1 MSGSFIPSIETKVRT
16 LGKQCRPARSI
27 HPQRFCCAA
36 RSQAAIMIGQAR
48 MPAESRPN
56 SSDSA
61 ATVQTTDA
69 RLDAL
74 LKRFEAGEMR
84 ALAQLIT
91 MVENRAPES
100 SAIIERIYAK
110 TGRAQVVGITG
121 PPGAG
126 KSTLVNHLIA
136 KYRALGKKIAILAV
150 DPSSPFS
157 GGAVLGDRV
166 RMTDHYKDAG
176 VYIRSLASRG
186 SHGGLSRAA
195 REIVKLLDAYGSDVI
210 IIETVGVGQTE
221 LSIMDLADTTVVV
234 TVPEGGD
241 AVQVMKAGL
250 NEIADV
256 FVVNKAD
263 RDGADRIKAE
273 LELNVHLRPAGGW
286 RPPVLMTQAA
296 ADKGVDRLV
305 DAIAKHGDYLAAH
318 RDPAREAE
326 RRTHE
331 LIEVLGGELEDRA
344 ARALKDGQQSG
355 LLLRVREGQTNPYGA
370 ARKILEDPATLIEL
384 LGVGSNGRK

>member
-1 MSGSFIPSIETKVRT
+1 
-16 LGKQCRPARSI
+16 
-27 HPQRFCCAA
+27 
-36 RSQAAIMIGQAR
+36 
-48 MPAESRPN
+48 MPAESPHHPAAPAAN
-56 SSDSA
+56 SKA
-61 ATVQTTDA
+61 KGA

-74 LKRFEAGEMR
+74 LRRFEAGEMR

-100 SAIIERIYAK
+100 SAIIERIYPK

-126 KSTLVNHLIA
+126 KSTLVNRLIA
-136 KYRALGKKIAILAV
+136 KYRALGKTIAILAI

-166 RMTDHYKDAG
+166 RMTDHYKDTG

-234 TVPEGGD
+234 TVPEAGD
-241 AVQVMKAGL
+241 GVQAMKAGL
-250 NEIADV
+250 NEIADI
-256 FVVNKAD
+256 FVVNKA
-263 RDGADRIKAE
+263 
-273 LELNVHLRPAGGW
+273 
-286 RPPVLMTQAA
+286 
-296 ADKGVDRLV
+296 
-305 DAIAKHGDYLAAH
+305 
-318 RDPAREAE
+318 
-326 RRTHE
+326 
-331 LIEVLGGELEDRA
+331 
-344 ARALKDGQQSG
+344 
-355 LLLRVREGQTNPYGA
+355 
-370 ARKILEDPATLIEL
+370 
-384 LGVGSNGRK
+384 

>member
-1 MSGSFIPSIETKVRT
+1 MTTNTAETAAVSPRLEKLLERFDRADKVA
-16 LGKQCRPARSI
+16 L
-27 HPQRFCCAA
+27 
-36 RSQAAIMIGQAR
+36 
-48 MPAESRPN
+48 
-56 SSDSA
+56 
-61 ATVQTTDA
+61 A
-69 RLDAL
+69 RLIT
-74 LKRFEAGEMR
+74 
-84 ALAQLIT
+84 LI
-91 MVENRAPES
+91 ENHAPERN
-100 SAIIERIYAK
+100 AVIERIYAK
-110 TGRAQVVGITG
+110 TGHAHIVGITG

-126 KSTLVNHLIA
+126 KSTLVNLLIA
-136 KYRALGKKIAILAV
+136 KYRALGKQVAVLAI

-166 RMTDHYKDAG
+166 RMTDHYKDTG
-176 VYIRSLASRG
+176 VYIRSISSRG

-195 REIVKLLDAYGSDVI
+195 REIAKLLDAFGHDII

-221 LSIMDLADTTVVV
+221 LGIMDLADTTVVV

-273 LELNVHLRPAGGW
+273 LELSVHLRPAGGW
-286 RPPVLMTQAA
+286 SPPVLMTQAA

-305 DAIAKHGDYLAAH
+305 EAIAKHREYLTAH

-331 LIEVLGGELEDRA
+331 LIEVLGGELEDRV
-344 ARALKDGQQSG
+344 ARALKDGHQSG
-355 LLLRVREGQTNPYGA
+355 LLMRVREGQTNPYGA

-384 LGVGSNGRK
+384 LGVDANGRK

>member
-1 MSGSFIPSIETKVRT
+1 
-16 LGKQCRPARSI
+16 
-27 HPQRFCCAA
+27 
-36 RSQAAIMIGQAR
+36 
-48 MPAESRPN
+48 MPAESRSN

-61 ATVQTTDA
+61 ATVRTTDA

-100 SAIIERIYAK
+100 SAILERIYAK

-136 KYRALGKKIAILAV
+136 KYRALGKKIAILAI

-157 GGAVLGDRV
+157 GGAVLGDRI

-234 TVPEGGD
+234 TVPEAGD

-263 RDGADRIKAE
+263 REGADRIKAE
-273 LELNVHLRPAGGW
+273 LELSVHLRSGDGW
-286 RPPVLMTQAA
+286 RPPVLLTQAA
-296 ADKGVDRLV
+296 IDHGVDAV
-305 DAIAKHGDYLAAH
+305 VIAIAKHGEHIRAH
-318 RDPAREAE
+318 IDSARESE
-326 RRTHE
+326 RRTRE
-331 LIEVLGGELEDRA
+331 FVEVLSAELEERA
-344 ARALKDGQQSG
+344 ARAVTDGGARG
-355 LLLRVREGQTNPYGA
+355 LLDEIAAGKLNPYSA
-370 ARKILEDPATLIEL
+370 ARRIIEDRKSLIDL
-384 LGVGSNGRK
+384 LLSHDGSSKRAD

>member
-1 MSGSFIPSIETKVRT
+1 
-16 LGKQCRPARSI
+16 
-27 HPQRFCCAA
+27 
-36 RSQAAIMIGQAR
+36 
-48 MPAESRPN
+48 MPAESQ
-56 SSDSA
+56 
-61 ATVQTTDA
+61 QTSVASTTPVEAGDA

-74 LKRFEAGEMR
+74 LKRFNAGEMR

-100 SAIIERIYAK
+100 SAIIERIYSK

-126 KSTLVNHLIA
+126 KSTLVNRLIA
-136 KYRALGKKIAILAV
+136 KYRALGKKIAILAI

-166 RMTDHYKDAG
+166 RMTDHYKDSG

-195 REIVKLLDAYGSDVI
+195 REIVKLLDAYGSDLI

-234 TVPEGGD
+234 TVPEAGD
-241 AVQVMKAGL
+241 GVQVMKAGL

-263 RDGADRIKAE
+263 REGADRIKAE
-273 LELNVHLRPAGGW
+273 LELSVHLRGDDGW
-286 RPPVLMTQAA
+286 RAPVLLTQAA
-296 ADKGVDRLV
+296 IDQGVDAV
-305 DAIAKHGDYLAAH
+305 VEAIAKHREYLRQHVDA
-318 RDPAREAE
+318 ARESE
-326 RRTHE
+326 RRTRE
-331 LIEVLGGELEDRA
+331 FVEVLSAELEERA
-344 ARALKDGQQSG
+344 ARAVADGGPPG
-355 LLLRVREGQTNPYGA
+355 LLGEVRAGKLNPYSA
-370 ARKILEDPATLIEL
+370 ARRIIEDRKALIDL
-384 LGVGSNGRK
+384 LQNGGAKVRVE

>member
-1 MSGSFIPSIETKVRT
+1 MKSQGEGQDKADVSPRLEKLLERFDRGDKVA
-16 LGKQCRPARSI
+16 L
-27 HPQRFCCAA
+27 
-36 RSQAAIMIGQAR
+36 
-48 MPAESRPN
+48 
-56 SSDSA
+56 
-61 ATVQTTDA
+61 A
-69 RLDAL
+69 RLIT
-74 LKRFEAGEMR
+74 
-84 ALAQLIT
+84 LI
-91 MVENRAPES
+91 ENHAPERN
-100 SAIIERIYAK
+100 AVIERIYSK
-110 TGRAQVVGITG
+110 TGHAHIVGITG

-126 KSTLVNHLIA
+126 KSTLVNVMIA
-136 KYRALGKKIAILAV
+136 KYRALGKQVAVLAI

-166 RMTDHYKDAG
+166 RMTDHYKDSG
-176 VYIRSLASRG
+176 VYIRSISSRG

-195 REIVKLLDAYGSDVI
+195 REITKLLDAFGHDII

-221 LSIMDLADTTVVV
+221 LGIMDLADTTVVV

-305 DAIAKHGDYLAAH
+305 ESIAKHGEYLAANH
-318 RDPAREAE
+318 DPAREAE

-331 LIEVLGGELEDRA
+331 LIEVLSGELEDRTV
-344 ARALKDGQQSG
+344 RALKDGREDG
-355 LLLRVREGQTNPYGA
+355 LLSSVRAGQLNPYGA
-370 ARKILEDPATLIEL
+370 ARKILEDPDKLVEL
-384 LGVGSNGRK
+384 LAIGKNENHQ